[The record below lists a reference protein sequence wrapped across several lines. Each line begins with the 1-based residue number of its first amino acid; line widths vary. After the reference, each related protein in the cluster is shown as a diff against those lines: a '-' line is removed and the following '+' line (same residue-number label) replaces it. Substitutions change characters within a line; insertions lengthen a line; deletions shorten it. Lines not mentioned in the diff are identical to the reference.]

1 MQDLER
7 GENATLQI
15 QQRNEQYK
23 KGITATSENISR
35 ALERLYI
42 LDENRRRAIENLVS
56 QAAKFW
62 LNVGSEHYRV
72 LIVMPDSSGNL
83 LHGMKSKHGQ
93 IRLVIN
99 PKLQRVGN
107 SIGEALDKSE
117 VVGKWHGLIEPY
129 DLWT

>member
-7 GENATLQI
+7 GENTTTEI
-15 QQRNEQYK
+15 QQCNEHYK
-23 KGITATSENISR
+23 NGIAAASEKISR
-35 ALERLYI
+35 ALERLYS
-42 LDENRRRAIENLVS
+42 LDENRHRAIENLVN

-62 LNVGSEHYRV
+62 LNVGSEHYRI
-72 LIVMPDSSGNL
+72 LIMMPDSSGNL
-83 LHGMKSKHGQ
+83 LHGTKYRHGQ

-129 DLWT
+129 DL